1 MAYFVYKLDPMCLI
15 ESRSQIWR
23 VRLATEKVHWSNITN
38 CKEPRAP
45 TESSRNYTRS
55 QSTNAKEILETTTV
69 KHDTYHKATQTP
81 SICKEFLSVTADP
94 FPILSILILLLQF
107 ISRFIL
113 VVEIL
118 VKEKFE
124 SGYIFKILLIHIWWC
139 KSFFFGS
146 DNSVFTHLKSSVPI
160 YYVKG
165 CGFKP

>member
-1 MAYFVYKLDPMCLI
+1 MCLI

-94 FPILSILILLLQF
+94 FPILSPSSSSFFNSSVASSLLLRD
-107 ISRFIL
+107 SG
-113 VVEIL
+113 
-118 VKEKFE
+118 KKKFE
-124 SGYIFKILLIHIWWC
+124 SGYVFKILLIHI
-139 KSFFFGS
+139 
-146 DNSVFTHLKSSVPI
+146 L
-160 YYVKG
+160 
-165 CGFKP
+165 

>member
-1 MAYFVYKLDPMCLI
+1 MCLR

-94 FPILSILILLLQF
+94 FLILSPSSSFSFNSSVASSLLLRD
-107 ISRFIL
+107 SG
-113 VVEIL
+113 
-118 VKEKFE
+118 KKKFE

-146 DNSVFTHLKSSVPI
+146 DNSVFTHLKVQ
-160 YYVKG
+160 
-165 CGFKP
+165 

>member
-1 MAYFVYKLDPMCLI
+1 MCLI

-81 SICKEFLSVTADP
+81 SICKEFLSLHS
-94 FPILSILILLLQF
+94 FPS
-107 ISRFIL
+107 S
-113 VVEIL
+113 
-118 VKEKFE
+118 
-124 SGYIFKILLIHIWWC
+124 S
-139 KSFFFGS
+139 SF
-146 DNSVFTHLKSSVPI
+146 NSSVAPSLSRDSVPKKKMKSCYICRPI
-160 YYVKG
+160 SSEFAINCQYLQSKWPIQYKK
-165 CGFKP
+165 FL